1 MRQDRKGPAPSA
13 CYASRPT
20 NRTPNKT
27 HGAAGA
33 RVAQL
38 GSLRRPRAEAT
49 SRGQRRPEALWRG
62 CRLPRAR
69 CLPVSYGR
77 WNGGLASRLPEPR
90 ISRRFA
96 HADRPTSGWGD
107 RPVARAVVFDVHVIC
122 FLAFSES
129 TNQRRAGP
137 MRPFAVRCGP
147 NMLCCRIARVPVDL
161 DCSVPMYVFL
171 CKK

>member
-27 HGAAGA
+27 HGA

-69 CLPVSYGR
+69 C
-77 WNGGLASRLPEPR
+77 LASRLPEPR

>member
-1 MRQDRKGPAPSA
+1 
-13 CYASRPT
+13 
-20 NRTPNKT
+20 
-27 HGAAGA
+27 
-33 RVAQL
+33 VAQL

-49 SRGQRRPEALWRG
+49 SRVQRRPEALWRG

-69 CLPVSYGR
+69 C
-77 WNGGLASRLPEPR
+77 LASRLPEPR

-129 TNQRRAGP
+129 TNQRRPGP